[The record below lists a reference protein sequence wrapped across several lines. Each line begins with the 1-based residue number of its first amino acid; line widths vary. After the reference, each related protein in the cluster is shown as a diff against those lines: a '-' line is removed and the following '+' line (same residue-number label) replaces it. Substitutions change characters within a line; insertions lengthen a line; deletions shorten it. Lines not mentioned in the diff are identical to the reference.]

1 MMDGLDKLIS
11 RLDTVEKGSS
21 QLEENRSIESSQTEL
36 QRENRMKRN
45 IQAQWDNF
53 KRFIK
58 LKTIIS
64 KIREGK
70 RIFELIMA
78 KHFPS

>member
-70 RIFELIMA
+70 RIFGLIMA